1 MDIDD
6 NSTQMYRFNRP
17 VDNTKDEADNEIK
30 QIPISTIIHY
40 CGLCPLTFDGAF
52 GLTKT
57 KLLTRLCSSQIAFLE
72 DNPSGRMD
80 KKRFLYWCDLLKPD
94 FDIKD
99 EVACENAFAAFDKN
113 KDGTID
119 FKEFT
124 TALAFLGP
132 NTVETHVD
140 LFFQMYDISDDG
152 CLDYQELI
160 DAFESIIYLL
170 ALRKKTAPKS
180 AKQMASEVFAMF
192 GLNDDAKISKEQFIE
207 RLNMLG
213 DTFYSTIE
221 LLSVELWQELF
232 EYFTPNDLW
241 YSFHDL
247 NRKINAIID
256 QTILYLNFTKQGTYR
271 YFVKN
276 ILTLMNVV
284 NVRSLKFNKS
294 NEIRHFFSKISL
306 NSLVQLRVL
315 SLDFMYSFDGNSFTF
330 WKQLSSLKYL
340 QSLKIIFWASS
351 GSVNCCDE
359 KKYIIRSIFNNNYC
373 PSLKS
378 FMITTGGIQQ
388 GRLTIPSLISTTTTT
403 NIQNLSINSLT
414 FNDLIKLLPAMQ
426 NVKSFCID
434 YDLRYDNW
442 SNEQQQSMVIDIPL
456 LPKCIDMNLKL
467 SDDITFE
474 HVEYL
479 LKHTQNL
486 KKLFMWGWYHLF
498 DAMKWEFLLS
508 MYCSKLIK
516 FHLICSGPIWSDE
529 FDQIIDNFQ
538 QIYPTRL
545 FWIERNIT
553 ISDDDVSGHDYR
565 SDIAVEFNIKNK
577 VSSM

>member
-1 MDIDD
+1 MFESFRSSNLDESSQTINHNSMDIDD

-140 LFFQMYDISDDG
+140 LFFQI
-152 CLDYQELI
+152 
-160 DAFESIIYLL
+160 
-170 ALRKKTAPKS
+170 
-180 AKQMASEVFAMF
+180 
-192 GLNDDAKISKEQFIE
+192 
-207 RLNMLG
+207 LNMLG

>member
-1 MDIDD
+1 
-6 NSTQMYRFNRP
+6 
-17 VDNTKDEADNEIK
+17 
-30 QIPISTIIHY
+30 
-40 CGLCPLTFDGAF
+40 
-52 GLTKT
+52 
-57 KLLTRLCSSQIAFLE
+57 
-72 DNPSGRMD
+72 
-80 KKRFLYWCDLLKPD
+80 
-94 FDIKD
+94 
-99 EVACENAFAAFDKN
+99 
-113 KDGTID
+113 
-119 FKEFT
+119 
-124 TALAFLGP
+124 
-132 NTVETHVD
+132 
-140 LFFQMYDISDDG
+140 
-152 CLDYQELI
+152 
-160 DAFESIIYLL
+160 
-170 ALRKKTAPKS
+170 
-180 AKQMASEVFAMF
+180 
-192 GLNDDAKISKEQFIE
+192 
-207 RLNMLG
+207 MLG

-241 YSFHDL
+241 YSFRDL
-247 NRKINAIID
+247 NRKINAIIN

-276 ILTLMNVV
+276 ILILMNVV

-315 SLDFMYSFDGNSFTF
+315 SLDFMYSFDDNSFTF

-378 FMITTGGIQQ
+378 FIITTGGIQQ

-426 NVKSFCID
+426 NVKSFRID
-434 YDLRYDNW
+434 YNLKYDNW

-498 DAMKWEFLLS
+498 DAMKWELLLS
-508 MYCSKLIK
+508 IYCSKLIK